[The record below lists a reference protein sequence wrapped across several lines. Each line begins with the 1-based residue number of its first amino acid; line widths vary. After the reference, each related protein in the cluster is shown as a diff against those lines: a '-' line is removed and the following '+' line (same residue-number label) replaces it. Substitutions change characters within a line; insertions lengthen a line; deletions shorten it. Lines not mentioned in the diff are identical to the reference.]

1 MAHKGLV
8 VFWMDG
14 DKPRVCCE
22 TASGEKY
29 VFRGG
34 SKYEVHRAIGYEAQN
49 LESGFTWHDAAA
61 TNEVVRQCWP
71 DTNYKLSEV
80 CQCHACRERRDR
92 DAEMKAKIVAAESKL
107 LELVKRYFKKG

>member
-1 MAHKGLV
+1 MGHKGLV

-14 DKPRVCCE
+14 NKPRVCCE

-49 LESGFTWHDAAA
+49 LESGFTWLDADA
-61 TNEVVRQCWP
+61 TNAVVRNCWP
-71 DTNYKLSEV
+71 EGIHNGEV

-92 DAEMKAKIVAAESKL
+92 DAEMKAKIVAAAESKL
-107 LELVKRYFKKG
+107 LEFVKRYFKKG

>member
-1 MAHKGLV
+1 MGHRGVV
-8 VFWMDG
+8 VFWFDG

-29 VFRGG
+29 VWRGG

-49 LESGFTWHDAAA
+49 LESGFTWLDADA
-61 TNEVVRQCWP
+61 TNAVVRNCWP
-71 DTNYKLSEV
+71 ESDYHTSEV

-92 DAEMKAKIVAAESKL
+92 DTEMKAEFVKTKSKSV
-107 LELVKRYFKKG
+107 ELVKRYFGKG